1 MRASAIIVAA
11 GSGTRLG
18 LETPKAFV
26 HLANRSLLARSLETI
41 KAVTAIGEAVIT
53 VPEGMERAARAKV
66 TAAGLEIP
74 VKITVGGA
82 ERQDSVRIALAL
94 TSTEAEIVVIHDA
107 ARPFATAAMYEN
119 CIEAVA
125 RAGGDGGA
133 IVAIALA
140 DTLKKVEGRTI
151 IATVPRAGLWLA
163 QTPQAFGRAMLIAAH
178 MRALQERTAATDD
191 ADIAERCGATVAIV
205 EGSALNFKITTADD
219 LAIAT
224 ALASQT
230 ITPRANR

>member
-26 HLANRSLLARSLETI
+26 RLANRSLLARALETL
-41 KAVTAIGEAVIT
+41 KPVAAIGEAVIT
-53 VPEGMERAARAKV
+53 VPAGMERAARAEV
-66 TAAGLEIP
+66 AAAGLEIP
-74 VKITVGGA
+74 VKITIGGA

-94 TSTEAEIVVIHDA
+94 TSAEAEIVVIHDA

-119 CIEAVA
+119 CIATAA
-125 RAGGDGGA
+125 RAGAA
-133 IVAIALA
+133 IVALALA
-140 DTLKKVEGRTI
+140 DTLKKVEGHTI

-163 QTPQAFGRAMLIAAH
+163 QTPQAFGREMLISAH
-178 MRALQERTAATDD
+178 ERALRERIGATDD
-191 ADIAERCGATVAIV
+191 ADLAEQCGATVEIV

-219 LAIAT
+219 LALAN
-224 ALASQT
+224 ALAAQS
-230 ITPRANR
+230 ILPRARGD